1 MTSSVSTSH
10 ISRPRPQASR
20 AQIAIAFAAVYV
32 IWGSTYLTIHIA
44 SETIPALLMSGARF
58 TVAGLLLLAFSH
70 RPGAPRERLTLIH
83 WRSALI
89 IGGCLLPARHGGG
102 GRGGE
107 QPPRRVG

>member
-1 MTSSVSTSH
+1 MKSSVS
-10 ISRPRPQASR
+10 IAQIPRPQASR
-20 AQIAIAFAAVYV
+20 AQIVVAFAAVYL

-58 TVAGLLLLAFSH
+58 IVAGLLLLAFTH

-89 IGGCLLPARHGGG
+89 IGGGLLPARHGGG
-102 GRGGE
+102 GRGG
-107 QPPRRVG
+107 